1 MSNMKNEEDSNIN
14 VPNKE
19 ENKQLK
25 ESIINNKEKNNYII
39 AEINIDK
46 TSINENIRLI
56 NSFEQA
62 IKEREGNFYDIRGS
76 FFGKIEEEDYY
87 KYGNEKEIKDNCQIE
102 INNKKID
109 FSYFYKFKEK
119 GKYIIKYI
127 FLKNITKTD
136 FMFCDCNFLTNLN
149 LSNFNTQNVTNMSNM
164 FFGCKSLLNLN
175 LLNFKT
181 QNVTDMR
188 YMFCGCNS
196 LINLNLLNFNTL
208 NVTDMRNMFFDCIF
222 Y

>member
-62 IKEREGNFYDIRGS
+62 IKEREDYFYDIRG
-76 FFGKIEEEDYY
+76 
-87 KYGNEKEIKDNCQIE
+87 
-102 INNKKID
+102 D
-109 FSYFYKFKEK
+109 FLMK
-119 GKYIIKYI
+119 
-127 FLKNITKTD
+127 
-136 FMFCDCNFLTNLN
+136 
-149 LSNFNTQNVTNMSNM
+149 
-164 FFGCKSLLNLN
+164 
-175 LLNFKT
+175 
-181 QNVTDMR
+181 
-188 YMFCGCNS
+188 
-196 LINLNLLNFNTL
+196 
-208 NVTDMRNMFFDCIF
+208 
-222 Y
+222 